1 MAASTSTS
9 NHGSNFHHWIFLQQ
23 ADFEEL
29 MNVLTTVSEADIE
42 LLHRV
47 SQKTIQHLSDY
58 QQTRSVHHGGDALS
72 IYKPSS
78 FENSLFWIGGLKPS
92 IYIRLVYSIAGIDSK
107 KLEFELSK
115 LLIIG
120 DRIGSK
126 REMECNDM
134 QVKLIEALHVETV
147 KSEDKISSR
156 MANLQECVAIDPLVI
171 GCSDGV
177 DLALEAH
184 RVAFNEVVMDV
195 DELRVKVL
203 KELIDHILTPLQGV
217 HLLVASTRLHLSI
230 HEWGKR

>member
-1 MAASTSTS
+1 MTTSTS
-9 NHGSNFHHWIFLQQ
+9 NHGSSFHHWIFLQQ
-23 ADFEEL
+23 ADLEEL

-58 QQTRSVHHGGDALS
+58 QQTRSVHHG
-72 IYKPSS
+72 
-78 FENSLFWIGGLKPS
+78 
-92 IYIRLVYSIAGIDSK
+92 IDSK

-126 REMECNDM
+126 REMECSDM

-156 MANLQECVAIDPLVI
+156 MANLQECVAIEPLVI
-171 GCSDGV
+171 GYSDGV
-177 DLALEAH
+177 EQALEAH
-184 RVAFNEVVMDV
+184 RVAFNEVVMDA

-203 KELIDHILTPLQGV
+203 KELVDHILTPLQGV